1 MYKNENN
8 HLISKLKITMESN
21 VSCMKCYK
29 LFDSSIKAM
38 ACVEKIVLC
47 EECLVKQEICQMI
60 ERREREMNKQNFFVS
75 C

>member
-1 MYKNENN
+1 MDV
-8 HLISKLKITMESN
+8 L
-21 VSCMKCYK
+21 CMKCNK